1 MKMKI
6 NLNDKEKEFLKE
18 KSYVIKGDYIN
29 GELAEIIVD
38 DLGWNDYGTA
48 CDIIT
53 KITTKKD
60 W

>member
-1 MKMKI
+1 MKI

-18 KSYVIKGDYIN
+18 KGYVIKGDYID

-38 DLGWNDYGTA
+38 DLGRNDYGTA
-48 CDIIT
+48 SDIIT
-53 KITTKKD
+53 KITTNKD